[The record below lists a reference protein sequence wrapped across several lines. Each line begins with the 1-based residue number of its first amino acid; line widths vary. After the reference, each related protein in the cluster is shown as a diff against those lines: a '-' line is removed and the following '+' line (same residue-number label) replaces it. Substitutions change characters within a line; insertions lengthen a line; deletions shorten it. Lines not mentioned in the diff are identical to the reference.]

1 MNIET
6 MNLSELKE
14 LRSKIGA
21 RLNDLD
27 SENELTNDVDEL
39 SAMIDKIDARESDLK
54 NAAEKRAAAIQRLSA
69 RTGATVVTK
78 DEQPKDVRASKEYAK
93 AFLRAMQTGD
103 QKECRA
109 LLSTNGTSQTL
120 SLTGYVPVPEF
131 LENEIKTA
139 WEECKL
145 LSLVKHSFFKGN
157 VKIGFELTA
166 TGATVHAE
174 GDDEPDEEVITLG
187 TVEIKAANVKKW
199 ITVSDEALEG
209 TTVDTMGYLFKEIAQ
224 KIVEAAEAILVGL
237 IENAPTTA
245 TSSAVAVA
253 EVEVTDLDVDTIT
266 TAAAEVSGK
275 AKNLTAVM
283 NRRTAAYLKAQ
294 AKKSYYG
301 VDPFDGI
308 PVVFSDDFTAIG
320 EAEEGD
326 MLMAIGDFGYGA
338 QANFPNGDTVM
349 MKIDDASLAEKDL
362 VKVVGRQY
370 VGMALVA
377 NKAFVRVVMGDVTP

>member
-6 MNLSELKE
+6 MNMSELKE

-27 SENELTNDVDEL
+27 GESELPNDVDEL
-39 SAMIDKIDARESDLK
+39 SGMLDKIDARESDLTK
-54 NAAEKRAAAIQRLSA
+54 AAEKRAAAIQRLSNMPGKA
-69 RTGATVVTK
+69 VNAK
-78 DEQPKDVRASKEYAK
+78 EEKPKDIRASVEYGK
-93 AFLRAMQTGD
+93 AFLRALQTGD
-103 QKECRA
+103 QKECRS
-109 LLSTNGTSQTL
+109 LLSTNGTSVTL
-120 SLTGYVPVPEF
+120 SLTGYVPVPTF
-131 LENEIKTA
+131 LESEIKTA

-145 LSLVKHSFFKGN
+145 LSMVKHSFFKGN
-157 VKIGFELTA
+157 VKIGFELSA
-166 TGATVHAE
+166 TGANVHLE
-174 GDDEPDEEVITLG
+174 GDEEPDEEVITIG
-187 TVEIKAANVKKW
+187 TVEIKANNIKKW

-224 KIVEAAEAILVGL
+224 KIVECAEGILLGL
-237 IENAPTTA
+237 IENAPTSA

-253 EVEVTDLDVDTIT
+253 EVEVTTLDVDTIT
-266 TAAAEVSGK
+266 TAAAEVSGQ

-283 NRRTAAYLKAQ
+283 NRRTYAALKAA

-308 PVVFSDDFTAIG
+308 PVVFSDQLTAIG
-320 EAEEGD
+320 DAEEDD
-326 MLMAIGDFGYGA
+326 MLIVIGDFAYGA

-349 MKIDDASLAEKDL
+349 MKVDDNSLAEQDL
-362 VKVVGRQY
+362 VKIVGRQY

-377 NKAFVRVVMGDVTP
+377 NKAFVRVVMGDTTP